1 MRQSDGA
8 SFGNMID
15 NTLCV
20 HHSRGERPAGHSK
33 ARFSVYLSVEAVE
46 SHLCNSVGEGA
57 LLRVVSHRGAQVE
70 DPALAAD
77 QGGQERLSQGQ
88 GSDQVD
94 LQGVLKVGE
103 VYIRQTIRISD
114 GCVLHQKSNAGV
126 RRKSCN
132 QLLPIRVLSNV
143 RLDDLNIAWVAR
155 RCFCFLKRLQPSST
169 SEDLVGLAEMLYNG
183 SSYPGSS
190 SGYNDPK
197 TTCHCE

>member
-1 MRQSDGA
+1 M
-8 SFGNMID
+8 
-15 NTLCV
+15 
-20 HHSRGERPAGHSK
+20 
-33 ARFSVYLSVEAVE
+33 
-46 SHLCNSVGEGA
+46 
-57 LLRVVSHRGAQVE
+57 E

-88 GSDQVD
+88 GGDQVD

-103 VYIRQTIRISD
+103 VDIRQTVRISD

-126 RRKSCN
+126 RRKSCD

-155 RCFCFLKRLQPSST
+155 RCFCLLKRLQPSSA
-169 SEDLVGLAEMLYNG
+169 SEDLVGLAEVFYNS
-183 SSYPGSS
+183 SSYPGPSS
-190 SGYNDPK
+190 SYNDPK